1 MNFDL
6 CYTCYLSREVIHLS
20 DNPTHCF
27 EAIGTEYQT
36 ESEATDSHSAG
47 YSEWD
52 ENSDEEDSEEEN
64 DIKEEN
70 IKKEENTKE
79 EENTK

>member
-6 CYTCYLSREVIHLS
+6 CYTCYLSREVVHLS

-36 ESEATDSHSAG
+36 ESEATDIHSG
-47 YSEWD
+47 EYSESD
-52 ENSDEEDSEEEN
+52 EISDEEDSGEEN
-64 DIKEEN
+64 
-70 IKKEENTKE
+70 NTKE
-79 EENTK
+79 DSGEENNIMEEIIK